1 MPDKQGS
8 LGGQLCPHPTP
19 ERYKVFT
26 PEFDTVSHDPLDIPK
41 RYHTGIFV
49 ETDPESQRG
58 ELFNVTGDIIAN
70 SGMRFEV
77 KESYVPGADRY
88 FHRTTQIGWIH
99 KTDYPIVKE
108 ILEALPRPTK
118 QQGLDF
124 WSKDPAQR
132 NKMTWTKQNGDIYA
146 PDEPRRPIVKCNE
159 WTHQLAIPKLQ
170 DEGILH
176 Q

>member
-1 MPDKQGS
+1 
-8 LGGQLCPHPTP
+8 
-19 ERYKVFT
+19 
-26 PEFDTVSHDPLDIPK
+26 
-41 RYHTGIFV
+41 
-49 ETDPESQRG
+49 
-58 ELFNVTGDIIAN
+58 
-70 SGMRFEV
+70 
-77 KESYVPGADRY
+77 
-88 FHRTTQIGWIH
+88 
-99 KTDYPIVKE
+99 VKE